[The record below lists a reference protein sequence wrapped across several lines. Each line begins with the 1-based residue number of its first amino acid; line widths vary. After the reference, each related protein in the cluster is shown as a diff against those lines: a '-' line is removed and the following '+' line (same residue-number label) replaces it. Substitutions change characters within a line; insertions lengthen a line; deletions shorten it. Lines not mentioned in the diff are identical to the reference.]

1 MKVIEM
7 KEKIA
12 RMLLLTQILSAFCV
26 TAGAFESHEDADAN
40 MYSYEVVASEAT
52 QSSNNADSTNDTDA
66 MDDVGA
72 NEDGNAESDVS
83 ESEHAN
89 GTMTVRFF
97 AGGTLLETVEVQH
110 GQHVTQI
117 PSADNEENEIYYW
130 LDANGNFVIPTEQTI
145 TEAMDFYAY
154 FAPALNSNEHITY
167 VSGDGAGSF
176 LPNQSIT
183 RAQAAKMLYSLLESQ
198 ELGSYSY
205 AFSDVNSAEWYY
217 TPVSVLASLN
227 VLTGTDGGAFYPNKA
242 MTRAEFVTMLS
253 RFYPLSSASTTF
265 ADVPQTSWAQTY
277 IASAVA
283 KGWVNGY
290 EDGTFRPNNALSR
303 AEAVVIINRVLGRQ
317 ADTAVLEKE
326 SPRIFAD
333 LTPDHWAY
341 ANVLE
346 AVVPHTVASG
356 DSETESWQ
364 EYQIP
369 TSGLTAGI
377 HTIGGSLYL
386 VNAATLQ
393 FDTFEQGFQTIDG
406 KLYYSPYAG
415 QALAIYRGGPIELEG
430 ALYCSEWD
438 GSFRTNGN
446 YGYLYFGEDGKY
458 TSGNAELDALVE
470 TELAKCVN
478 ASMTPEEK
486 LRAIF
491 NHVRD
496 SFSYLGREHQARGAT
511 GWEESYAL
519 SMLQTRKGN
528 CYSWASTFLYM
539 VRRTGYD
546 AYAISGGVGTNN
558 RDHAWVMINM
568 DDSTYMFD
576 TELAW
581 SYNNSINFYKMT
593 RSSVPFP
600 YIFPS

>member
-1 MKVIEM
+1 M

-12 RMLLLTQILSAFCV
+12 RMLLLTQILSAFFV
-26 TAGAFESHEDADAN
+26 TAGAYESQKDAEPN
-40 MYSYEVVASEAT
+40 MYATEAAASEAVPE
-52 QSSNNADSTNDTDA
+52 SDIADATTDSATSEDTGTDA
-66 MDDVGA
+66 TTNVG
-72 NEDGNAESDVS
+72 EESNV
-83 ESEHAN
+83 ESETEPTN
-89 GTMTVRFF
+89 GTVSVRFF
-97 AGGTLLETVEVQH
+97 SGGTLLETIEVPY
-110 GQHVTQI
+110 GQRVTKV
-117 PSADNEENEIYYW
+117 PSSDTEENAIYYW
-130 LDANGNFVIPTEQTI
+130 LDANGSFVIPTEQTV
-145 TEAMDFYAY
+145 TAAMDFYAY
-154 FAPALNSNEHITY
+154 FPPALNSSEHIAY

-198 ELGSYSY
+198 GLGTYPY
-205 AFSDVNSAEWYY
+205 GFSDVSSGEWYY

-227 VLTGTDGGAFYPNKA
+227 VLTGSDDGAFYPNKA
-242 MTRAEFVTMLS
+242 MSRAEFVTMLS
-253 RFYPLSSASTTF
+253 RFYPLSSTTVAF
-265 ADVPQTSWAQTY
+265 SDVSQASWAQPY

-283 KGWVNGY
+283 NGWVNGY

-341 ANVLE
+341 ANVIE
-346 AVVPHTVASG
+346 AVVPHTVADGTSG
-356 DSETESWQ
+356 TETWQ

-369 TSGLTAGI
+369 TSGLDAGL
-377 HTIGGSLYL
+377 HTIGGALYY

-393 FDTFEQGFQTIDG
+393 FDIFDQGFHTIEG
-406 KLYYSPYAG
+406 KLYYAPYAG
-415 QALAIYRGGPIELEG
+415 QALAVYSGDPIELEG

-478 ASMTPEEK
+478 DSMTQEEK

-511 GWEESYAL
+511 GWDETYAL

-568 DDSTYMFD
+568 DDNTYMFD
-576 TELAW
+576 TELEW
-581 SYNNSINFYKMT
+581 SYNSSINFYKMT